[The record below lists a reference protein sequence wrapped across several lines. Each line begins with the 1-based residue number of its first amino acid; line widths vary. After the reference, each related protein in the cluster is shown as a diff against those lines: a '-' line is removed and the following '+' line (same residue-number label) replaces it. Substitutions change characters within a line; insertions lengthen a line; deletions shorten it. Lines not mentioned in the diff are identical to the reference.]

1 MCLVEV
7 RPWKCDRNNTGR
19 AKQVAARATDRIGVR
34 IIFSGESSVFD
45 KKKMD
50 VEEGTWVL
58 RTNTI
63 LTMMLWRRPA
73 MPRQDEEAGH
83 AGRAPPPKNVA
94 HGIYEYVDLL
104 QLIITILS
112 ILAAM

>member
-1 MCLVEV
+1 MACNFDVSRREV
-7 RPWKCDRNNTGR
+7 RTWTCDRNNTGR
-19 AKQVAARATDRIGVR
+19 AKQVAARATDRIECGSFFLGSRVSLTKK
-34 IIFSGESSVFD
+34 II
-45 KKKMD
+45 D

-73 MPRQDEEAGH
+73 MPRQDEEAEH

-94 HGIYEYVDLL
+94 RGIYECVDLL
-104 QLIITILS
+104 QLIPIL
-112 ILAAM
+112 